1 MYVNPCSEYFD
12 NNKEYAF
19 LRYSGRH
26 VVVIIA
32 NFSDGMLHTKLNIPA
47 HAFECMKIS
56 PAHGPVKAKELITGE
71 QLTVTFSPN
80 EPLDIFVP
88 AYGAVMLKI

>member
-1 MYVNPCSEYFD
+1 
-12 NNKEYAF
+12 
-19 LRYSGRH
+19 
-26 VVVIIA
+26 
-32 NFSDGMLHTKLNIPA
+32 
-47 HAFECMKIS
+47 MKIS